1 VNKTLIIFL
10 ILISHSIFSQ
20 EYLNLDF
27 EYTIQGTEHPEK
39 WITGNL
45 PYKISI
51 DTIEKIHF
59 TKSLKIE
66 CNTYKEN
73 SFGFSSIEFPS
84 EYVRG
89 KSIEFKGKI
98 KTDNVINGYAG
109 LWLTARNDD
118 GIQAFDNMKQR
129 GITNSTDWTKVSI
142 KLNIDKSVSNITF
155 GSLLTG
161 QGKAWFDN
169 LEIFVDGEKFKDIK
183 PKYLEPS
190 KEELNWLKQHIYPLK
205 TFEPNSNF
213 DDDLEILNQLI
224 GNSSVVA
231 LGENTHGSSEIFKM
245 KQRIIKYL
253 AQKKD
258 FDIFSSEA
266 NMPDAYKLNDY
277 IIDDI
282 GNPIELLKDLKFF
295 IWSTQEVLDMIEW
308 MKQFNKSNQK
318 ILFTGFDMQFY
329 YGAIKELERCFKNKD
344 KSLKLISELKNALN
358 SINNK
363 SIKTQQIPKA
373 DKINIFH
380 IINSIKN
387 NVSKLKNNKDWLFQ
401 NIRLIE
407 QYLNNNV
414 DSRDKYMAENLLWIR
429 KQNPKSKIVIWAH
442 NDHIKKTGNVMGR
455 YILDSIKKEYLSI
468 GFTFHKGSYTAV
480 GKNGLTSYN
489 AQQSTSGTYEY
500 IFNQINEPYFLLDLR
515 QVKKQNSKYSKWL
528 LNKLGFRDVGALKTV
543 NEFYDTDLTQD
554 FDFIIFINESSN
566 SKLLD

>member
-266 NMPDAYKLNDY
+266 NMPDA
-277 IIDDI
+277 
-282 GNPIELLKDLKFF
+282 
-295 IWSTQEVLDMIEW
+295 
-308 MKQFNKSNQK
+308 
-318 ILFTGFDMQFY
+318 
-329 YGAIKELERCFKNKD
+329 
-344 KSLKLISELKNALN
+344 
-358 SINNK
+358 
-363 SIKTQQIPKA
+363 
-373 DKINIFH
+373 
-380 IINSIKN
+380 
-387 NVSKLKNNKDWLFQ
+387 
-401 NIRLIE
+401 
-407 QYLNNNV
+407 
-414 DSRDKYMAENLLWIR
+414 
-429 KQNPKSKIVIWAH
+429 
-442 NDHIKKTGNVMGR
+442 
-455 YILDSIKKEYLSI
+455 
-468 GFTFHKGSYTAV
+468 
-480 GKNGLTSYN
+480 
-489 AQQSTSGTYEY
+489 
-500 IFNQINEPYFLLDLR
+500 
-515 QVKKQNSKYSKWL
+515 
-528 LNKLGFRDVGALKTV
+528 
-543 NEFYDTDLTQD
+543 
-554 FDFIIFINESSN
+554 
-566 SKLLD
+566 